1 MPGDRYELKTI
12 RWMGTSRAAIRM
24 RHQITRGTAY
34 EALGFSPEES
44 AVRAMRVLLAAE
56 IERFVR
62 ARRLTQT
69 AAAKFFGVTQ
79 PRISNVLNRK
89 LEGFS
94 IDLLVKMVSRTGRV
108 PTVSFRRGTGS
119 RGRSGERRSDQ
130 SRARA

>member
-1 MPGDRYELKTI
+1 
-12 RWMGTSRAAIRM
+12 M
-24 RHQITRGTAY
+24 RHEITRGTAY

-44 AVRAMRVLLAAE
+44 AARAIRVLLASE
-56 IERFVR
+56 IERFVK

-89 LEGFS
+89 LQGFS

-108 PTVSFRRGTGS
+108 PTVSFRRATGTRS
-119 RGRSGERRSDQ
+119 RAGERRSDR
-130 SRARA
+130 SWTRA